1 MSNYFLIN
9 PKEERLNQLR
19 EEALNQ
25 MKQEFFLMKFP
36 EQKNCP
42 WCVSEYTIIDDDFG
56 QPVSFGLINYCFYCG
71 RKLRRVSNGT
81 KRQWSKERI

>member
-1 MSNYFLIN
+1 MT
-9 PKEERLNQLR
+9 KE
-19 EEALNQ
+19 
-25 MKQEFFLMKFP
+25 KS
-36 EQKNCP
+36 NCP

-56 QPVSFGLINYCFYCG
+56 QPVSSGLINYCFYCG